1 MTGSTNVRVV
11 LALVLAVSLAG
22 CGAANLPFLGDD
34 ADSDGQAEQIAA
46 DAVGEMQSAS
56 AYNFTMTQVV
66 AFGQNE
72 VNMTADGT
80 VNHASERLYMEV
92 TESVLTNT
100 TRSKE
105 FTEVYV
111 VDDTR
116 CRSNRSADL
125 GWSST
130 NASGLW
136 NQGLS
141 MDAQASILNASGTT
155 AVLRENRTVRGE
167 TAYVV
172 ELRPNVDALKRVVAN
187 TSDADL
193 SAVTVRNATLT
204 QYVSQDDGRLL
215 RSTMH
220 VTFVQEGRLT
230 TVDLD
235 MTYSDYDDVPPI
247 TIPEAENENG
257 DSEPVCP

>member
-1 MTGSTNVRVV
+1 MTGSTHARVA

-22 CGAANLPFLGDD
+22 CGATNLPFLGGD
-34 ADSDGQAEQIAA
+34 AADDGQAEAIAT
-46 DAVGEMQSAS
+46 DAVAEMQSVS

-80 VNHASERLYMEV
+80 VNHTSERLYMDV

-116 CRSNRSADL
+116 CWEDDSTDS
-125 GWSST
+125 GWNST
-130 NASGLW
+130 TVAGVW

-141 MDAQASILNASGTT
+141 VESQGELLNATGTS
-155 AVLRENRTVRGE
+155 AVLRENQTVRGE

-172 ELRPNVDALKRVVAN
+172 EIRPNVNALKRVVAN
-187 TSDADL
+187 DTGVDL
-193 SAVTVRNATLT
+193 GEVTVRNATVT
-204 QYVSQDDGRLL
+204 QYVSQDSRQLL
-215 RSTMH
+215 RTTMH
-220 VTFVQEGRLT
+220 VTFVQQGRKT
-230 TVDLD
+230 TVDLE
-235 MTYSDYDDVPPI
+235 MNYMDYDDVGQI
-247 TIPEAENENG
+247 TIPEN
-257 DSEPVCP
+257 DDDEPVCP

>member
-1 MTGSTNVRVV
+1 MSGSTNVRVV

-34 ADSDGQAEQIAA
+34 VDDDGQAEQIAA

-66 AFGQNE
+66 GFGQNE
-72 VNMTADGT
+72 VNMTAEGT
-80 VNHASERLYMEV
+80 VNHATERLYMDV

-116 CRSNRSADL
+116 CRSDRNADS

-130 NASGLW
+130 NASALW

-141 MDAQASILNASGTT
+141 ADSQASLLNASGTS

-167 TAYVV
+167 PAYVV
-172 ELRPNVDALKRVVAN
+172 EVRPDAAALKRVVVN
-187 TSDADL
+187 SSDADL
-193 SAVTVRNATLT
+193 SAVTVQNATLT
-204 QYVSQDDGRLL
+204 QYVSQDDNRLL

-220 VTFVQEGRLT
+220 VTFVQEGRPT
-230 TVDLD
+230 TVDLN
-235 MTYSDYDDVPPI
+235 MTYSDYGDVPPI
-247 TIPEAENENG
+247 TVPENDDG
-257 DSEPVCP
+257 DPVCP

>member
-1 MTGSTNVRVV
+1 MSGSTHARVA

-22 CGAANLPFLGDD
+22 CGATNLPFLGDD
-34 ADSDGQAEQIAA
+34 AADDGQAEAIAT
-46 DAVGEMQSAS
+46 DAVSEMQSVS

-80 VNHASERLYMEV
+80 VNHTSERLYMDV

-105 FTEVYV
+105 FTDVYV

-116 CRSNRSADL
+116 CWRD
-125 GWSST
+125 SST
-130 NASGLW
+130 ESGWNSTSVSGVW

-141 MDAQASILNASGTT
+141 VESQGELLNATGTS
-155 AVLRENRTVRGE
+155 AALLENQTVRGE

-172 ELRPNVDALKRVVAN
+172 EIRPNVNALKRVVAN
-187 TSDADL
+187 DSSVDL
-193 SAVTVRNATLT
+193 SEVTVRNATVT
-204 QYVSQDDGRLL
+204 QYVSQDDRNLL
-215 RSTMH
+215 RTTMH
-220 VTFVQEGRLT
+220 VTFVQQGRTT
-230 TVDLD
+230 TVDLE
-235 MTYSDYDDVPPI
+235 MNYTDYDDVGQI
-247 TIPEAENENG
+247 TIPETE
-257 DSEPVCP
+257 DDEPVCP

>member
-22 CGAANLPFLGDD
+22 CGATNLPFLGDD
-34 ADSDGQAEQIAA
+34 ADDGGQAERIAA
-46 DAVGEMQSAS
+46 DAVGEMQSVS

-72 VNMTADGT
+72 VNMTAAGT
-80 VNHASERLYMEV
+80 VNHTSERLYMDV

-105 FTEVYV
+105 FAEVYV

-116 CRSNRSADL
+116 CRTDRDADS

-141 MDAQASILNASGTT
+141 MDSQAALLDASGTT
-155 AVLRENRTVRGE
+155 ALLRENRTVRGE

-172 ELRPNVDALKRVVAN
+172 EIRPDEDALKRAVAN

-193 SAVTVRNATLT
+193 SAVTVQNATLT
-204 QYVSQDDGRLL
+204 QYVAHDDNRLL

-230 TVDLD
+230 TVDLN

-247 TIPEAENENG
+247 EVPETDDG
-257 DSEPVCP
+257 DPVCP

>member
-1 MTGSTNVRVV
+1 MTGSTHVRVV

-22 CGAANLPFLGDD
+22 CGATNLPFLGDD
-34 ADSDGQAEQIAA
+34 ADDDGQAEQIAA
-46 DAVGEMQSAS
+46 DAVGEMQSVS

-80 VNHASERLYMEV
+80 VNHTSERLYMDV

-116 CRSNRSADL
+116 CRTDRKSDS

-141 MDAQASILNASGTT
+141 MDAQAELLNASGTT

-167 TAYVV
+167 QAYVV
-172 ELRPNVDALKRVVAN
+172 EIRPDADALERVVAN

-193 SAVTVRNATLT
+193 SAVTVQNATLT
-204 QYVSQDDGRLL
+204 QYVAHDDNRLL

-230 TVDLD
+230 TVDLA
-235 MTYSDYDDVPPI
+235 MTYSDYDDVAPI
-247 TIPEAENENG
+247 TIPENEDGNQ
-257 DSEPVCP
+257 VCP

>member
-22 CGAANLPFLGDD
+22 CGATNLPFLGDD
-34 ADSDGQAEQIAA
+34 ADDGGQAERIAA
-46 DAVGEMQSAS
+46 DAVGEMQSVS

-72 VNMTADGT
+72 VNMTAAGT
-80 VNHASERLYMEV
+80 VNHTSERLYMDV

-105 FTEVYV
+105 FATVYV

-116 CRSNRSADL
+116 CRTDRKADS

-141 MDAQASILNASGTT
+141 MDSQAALLNASGTS

-172 ELRPNVDALKRVVAN
+172 EVRPDEDALKRVVAN

-204 QYVSQDDGRLL
+204 QYVSQDDNRLL

-220 VTFVQEGRLT
+220 VTFVQAGRLT
-230 TVDLD
+230 TVDLN
-235 MTYSDYDDVPPI
+235 MTYSDYDAVPQIDVP
-247 TIPEAENENG
+247 ENDDG
-257 DSEPVCP
+257 DPVCP

>member
-1 MTGSTNVRVV
+1 MSGSTNVRVV

-22 CGAANLPFLGDD
+22 CGATNLPFLGDD
-34 ADSDGQAEQIAA
+34 ADDGGQAERIAA

-72 VNMTADGT
+72 VNMTAAGT
-80 VNHASERLYMEV
+80 VNHTSERLFMDV
-92 TESVLTNT
+92 TESVRTNT

-105 FTEVYV
+105 FTDVYV

-116 CRSNRSADL
+116 CWSNRSTAS
-125 GWSST
+125 GWSTT
-130 NASGLW
+130 NASNLW

-141 MDAQASILNASGTT
+141 VDSQAALLNASGTT
-155 AVLRENRTVRGE
+155 AVLRENTTVRGT

-172 ELRPNVDALKRVVAN
+172 EVRPDEDALQRVVAN
-187 TSDADL
+187 SSGVDL
-193 SAVTVRNATLT
+193 SAVTVQNATLT
-204 QYVSQDDGRLL
+204 QYVAQDDSRLL

-230 TVDLD
+230 TVDLE
-235 MTYSDYDDVPPI
+235 MTYSDYGDVPPI
-247 TIPEAENENG
+247 TVPEDEDG
-257 DSEPVCP
+257 QPVCP

>member
-1 MTGSTNVRVV
+1 MSGSTNVRVV
-11 LALVLAVSLAG
+11 LALVLAVALAG
-22 CGAANLPFLGDD
+22 CGATNLPFLGDD
-34 ADSDGQAEQIAA
+34 ADDGGQAERIAA

-56 AYNFTMTQVV
+56 AYNFTTTQVV

-72 VNMTADGT
+72 VNMTAAGT
-80 VNHASERLYMEV
+80 VNHTSERLYMDV

-105 FTEVYV
+105 FAEVYV

-116 CRSNRSADL
+116 CRTDRNADS
-125 GWSST
+125 GWSSS
-130 NASGLW
+130 NATDLW

-141 MDAQASILNASGTT
+141 ADSQATLLNASGTS

-172 ELRPNVDALKRVVAN
+172 ELRPDEAALKRVVAN

-193 SAVTVRNATLT
+193 SAVTVQNATLT
-204 QYVSQDDGRLL
+204 QYVAHEDNRLL

-220 VTFVQEGRLT
+220 VAFVQEGRLT
-230 TVDLD
+230 TVDLE
-235 MTYSDYDDVPPI
+235 MTYSDYGDVPPI
-247 TIPEAENENG
+247 TVPVN
-257 DSEPVCP
+257 DDDEPVCP